1 MNSAAAPLLRAPL
14 KRSWSR
20 GREPP
25 RARRRGSRD
34 RFLHGPSR
42 RVRRRQSLDPEALP
56 AIAMPSCR
64 LPDSPIRVVTSWF
77 PAPPLGLGASPSTH
91 PARRTPPGRSRSFL
105 RSNDLLHFE
114 HLNSINL
121 SRLQLSPTLRIAYHE
136 IPLTSRYSGKMRKSH
151 S

>member
-1 MNSAAAPLLRAPL
+1 MNSAAAPLLRAPP

-42 RVRRRQSLDPEALP
+42 RVRRRQSCPRSPPRHRDALLPFARLSDPGRHL
-56 AIAMPSCR
+56 
-64 LPDSPIRVVTSWF
+64 LVF
-77 PAPPLGLGASPSTH
+77 LPPLGLGASPSTH

-114 HLNSINL
+114 HLNSVNL

-136 IPLTSRYSGKMRKSH
+136 IPLTS
-151 S
+151 